1 MAANPTQM
9 ARTTLVVDEPWKA
22 LLRRALQAVAGVVER
37 RVPTLPLNREV
48 ELPPEWFKYP
58 PI

>member
-1 MAANPTQM
+1 MATNPTVV
-9 ARTTLVVDEPWKA
+9 ARTTLVTEDPWKA
-22 LLRRALQAVAGVVER
+22 LLRRILRTLAGALDQL
-37 RVPTLPLNREV
+37 LPSQPLIREV